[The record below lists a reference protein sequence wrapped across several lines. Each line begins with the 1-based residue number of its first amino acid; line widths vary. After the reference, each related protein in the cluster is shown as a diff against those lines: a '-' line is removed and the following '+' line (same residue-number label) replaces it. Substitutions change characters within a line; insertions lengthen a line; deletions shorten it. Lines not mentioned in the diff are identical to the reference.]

1 MESGYQA
8 LPHQDEAERS
18 VLGSMLV
25 SPQAAMLAIESLK
38 ADDFYDPAGRELF
51 SAMQYVAAQS
61 RPVDVVTVSEELT
74 RRGKLETL
82 GGISYLVDVARSVP
96 ATANVGAYIKIVEE
110 KSTLRKLIHAAE
122 TIEKTCYAG
131 EKETEEVLAEAEKLI
146 YDITMR
152 KGGAELEPIQPL
164 LIRTFQMIEEL
175 ERNRGAIKGVPSG
188 YKPLDDLTTGFHAG
202 ELVLIAARPSM
213 GKTSF
218 GMNIIGNAAIRDGK
232 KAAVFSLEMPAEQLA
247 LRMLCTEAMVD
258 MQKVRKGFIDDVEWV
273 KLANAVTS
281 IAQAQIYIDATAGI
295 TVPEMR
301 SKARRLQME
310 HGLDVVMIDYLQL
323 MTGSGKFGSR
333 QEEVAGISRQLK
345 ALATEL
351 GVPVIALSQLS
362 RAPAGRSN
370 HRPIL
375 SDIRDSGAIEQDAD
389 VVMFLHREEYYEAK
403 PENKGV
409 AEVIIA
415 KQRNG
420 SLGTAMLGWRGEF
433 TRFIDPTMT
442 GKEKEVD

>member
-18 VLGSMLV
+18 VLGSMLI
-25 SPQAAMLAIESLK
+25 STQAAMLAIESLK
-38 ADDFYDPAGRELF
+38 EDDFYDPAGRELF
-51 SAMQYVAAQS
+51 SAMQYVAAQT
-61 RPVDVVTVSEELT
+61 RPVDLVTVSEELT

-82 GGISYLVDVARSVP
+82 GGIDYLVDVARSVP

-131 EKETEEVLAEAEKLI
+131 EKETEEILAEAEKLI

-152 KGGAELEPIQPL
+152 KGGAALEPIQPL
-164 LIRTFQMIEEL
+164 LVRTFQMIEEL
-175 ERNRGAIKGVPSG
+175 VRNHGKIKGVPSG

-258 MQKVRKGFIDDVEWV
+258 MQKVRKGFIDDVEWN
-273 KLANAVTS
+273 KLAYALIS
-281 IAQAQIYIDATAGI
+281 ISKAEIYIDATAGI

-310 HGLDVVMIDYLQL
+310 KGLDVVMIDYLQL
-323 MTGSGKFGSR
+323 MTGSG
-333 QEEVAGISRQLK
+333 
-345 ALATEL
+345 
-351 GVPVIALSQLS
+351 
-362 RAPAGRSN
+362 
-370 HRPIL
+370 
-375 SDIRDSGAIEQDAD
+375 
-389 VVMFLHREEYYEAK
+389 
-403 PENKGV
+403 
-409 AEVIIA
+409 
-415 KQRNG
+415 
-420 SLGTAMLGWRGEF
+420 
-433 TRFIDPTMT
+433 
-442 GKEKEVD
+442 